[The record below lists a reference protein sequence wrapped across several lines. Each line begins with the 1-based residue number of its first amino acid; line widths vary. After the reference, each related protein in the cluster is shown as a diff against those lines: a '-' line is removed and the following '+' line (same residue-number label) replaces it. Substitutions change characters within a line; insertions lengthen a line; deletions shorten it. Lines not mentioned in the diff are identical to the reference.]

1 MMSFLPIAII
11 GSLLVLAFVL
21 RPLWQRSRS
30 LAIALCGSG
39 VFIALALYWLLGT
52 PLALDPALRRAPVT
66 LDEAA
71 AQLQARLALDP
82 TNADAWRVLGQIYA
96 AQGNHEKAADA
107 AGRAATLSP
116 NNPDIL
122 VAAAEARA
130 LAAPEHRFDAQGLAW
145 LDAAIARNPR
155 HQRALWFKGIAL
167 RQAGRDADAI
177 AIWESLLPLVDA
189 KAAAVLGAQIDTARE
204 AAKLPPRTP
213 AAKAT
218 TANEADLLRVRV
230 TLGRGFD
237 GAKLAPST
245 PVFVIARQVG
255 GPPMPVAVE
264 KHTLAELP
272 LDITLDDHD
281 SPMPTARLSAVK
293 SVDVL
298 ARISRS
304 GSATR
309 GDGDIETAPVHVD
322 LPASAPVRLEFGK

>member
-1 MMSFLPIAII
+1 MTSFLPVAIV
-11 GSLLVLAFVL
+11 GSLLVLVFVL
-21 RPLWQRSRS
+21 RPLWKQSRP
-30 LAIALCGSG
+30 LVIALAGSG

-52 PLALDPALRRAPVT
+52 PLALDPAMRRAPAT

-71 AQLQARLALDP
+71 SQLQARLALDP
-82 TNADAWRVLGQIYA
+82 ANADGWRVLAQIYA
-96 AQGNHEKAADA
+96 KQGNHEKAADA

-116 NNPDIL
+116 NDPDVL

-130 LAAPEHRFDAQGLAW
+130 MAAPEHRFDTQGLAW
-145 LDAAIARNPR
+145 LDAAIKRDPR

-177 AIWESLLPLVDA
+177 ATWESLLPLVDA
-189 KAAAVLGAQIDTARE
+189 KAAAVLGAQIDVARA
-204 AAKLPPRTP
+204 AAKLPPRPQP
-213 AAKAT
+213 AVAQ
-218 TANEADLLRVRV
+218 TANGLHVRV
-230 TLGRGFD
+230 KLGSGVD
-237 GAKLAPST
+237 VAKLDPST

-272 LDITLDDHD
+272 LDVSLDDRD
-281 SPMPTARLSAVK
+281 SPMPTARLSSLK
-293 SVDVL
+293 SVEVL

-309 GDGDIETAPVHVD
+309 GDGDIETAPVRID
-322 LPASAPVRLEFGK
+322 LPASAPVQLEFGK

>member
-1 MMSFLPIAII
+1 MMMPFLPIAIV

-21 RPLWQRSRS
+21 RPLWKQSRP
-30 LAIALCGSG
+30 LVIALAGSG

-52 PLALDPALRRAPVT
+52 PLALDPAMRRAPAT

-71 AQLQARLALDP
+71 SQLQARLALDP
-82 TNADAWRVLGQIYA
+82 ANADGWRVLAQIYA
-96 AQGNHEKAADA
+96 KQNNHEKAADA

-116 NNPDIL
+116 NDPDVL

-130 LAAPEHRFDAQGLAW
+130 MAAPEHRFDTQGLAW
-145 LDAAIARNPR
+145 LDAAIKRDPR

-177 AIWESLLPLVDA
+177 ATWETLLPLVDA
-189 KAAAVLGAQIDTARE
+189 KAAAVLGAQIDVART
-204 AAKLPPRTP
+204 AAKLPPRPQT
-213 AAKAT
+213 AT
-218 TANEADLLRVRV
+218 AQTGNGLHVRV
-230 TLGRGFD
+230 KLGNGVD
-237 GAKLAPST
+237 VAKLDPST

-272 LDITLDDHD
+272 LDVSLDDRD
-281 SPMPTARLSAVK
+281 SLMPTVRLSSLK
-293 SVDVL
+293 SVEVL

-309 GDGDIETAPVHVD
+309 GDGDIETAPIRID
-322 LPASAPVRLEFGK
+322 LPASAPVQLEFGK